1 LLNIWSNLILITK
14 PLPMQ
19 EPEKRNKRKKYNTNI
34 PSLSSSSHLQKVNEE
49 KSLEE
54 IRDVVFS
61 SINNVELQKS
71 LDTWLKR
78 NLNNDKIILRDL
90 NILKTLISEYLDAFI
105 TFGYNL
111 QGERVIIQQFK
122 NPKDRDAIMEFFKT
136 VFIKQQHDNFLDLEG
151 EEDV

>member
-1 LLNIWSNLILITK
+1 
-14 PLPMQ
+14 MQ
-19 EPEKRNKRKKYNTNI
+19 EPEKKNKRKKHNTNI
-34 PSLSSSSHLQKVNEE
+34 PSLSSSNNLQKLNEE

-71 LDTWLKR
+71 LDFWLKK
-78 NLNNDKIILRDL
+78 NIKNDKIISRDL

-105 TFGYNL
+105 IFGYNI

>member
-1 LLNIWSNLILITK
+1 
-14 PLPMQ
+14 MQ